1 VVQPDQFS
9 ERLDAIR
16 IRFASALEDKIKDTY
31 AELPHLSEA
40 GVDVVNV
47 VANAYRRIH
56 GICGVGPM
64 VGFGATGR
72 AAKAVEGVLIDAYR
86 SQRGLTA
93 AETTRL
99 EQTLGLLAAAAQA
112 ELRSNS
118 THSTSKSEG

>member
-16 IRFASALEDKIKDTY
+16 IRFASALEGKIKDTY

-40 GVDVVNV
+40 GVDAVNV

-64 VGFGATGR
+64 VGFAATGR
-72 AAKAVEGVLIDAYR
+72 AARAVEDVLIDAYR

-93 AETTRL
+93 AETARL
-99 EQTLGLLAAAAQA
+99 EQTFGLLAAAAWA

-118 THSTSKSEG
+118 AHSTSKSEG

>member
-9 ERLDAIR
+9 ERLGAIR
-16 IRFASALEDKIKDTY
+16 IRFASALEGKIKDTY
-31 AELPHLSEA
+31 AELPHSSEA
-40 GVDVVNV
+40 GVDAVNV

-64 VGFGATGR
+64 VGFAATGL
-72 AAKAVEGVLIDAYR
+72 AAKAVEDVLIDAYR

-93 AETTRL
+93 AETARL
-99 EQTLGLLAAAAQA
+99 EQTLGLLAAAARA

-118 THSTSKSEG
+118 AHSTSKNEG